1 MANRTAKSAPQATL
15 ARCGAALAAAWT
27 MTSPTTGFAASCA
40 DLGTVLS
47 QACRRVVDT
56 YENGRTGLLLS
67 GYSWHLPSTWTAERR
82 AELNANAWGAGFVRT
97 TEDEKGDSRSVFLL
111 AFLDSHENIQW
122 NLGYEHSTYWG
133 SRTGL
138 QAGLGYTAMIVQR
151 PDIADG
157 IPFPA
162 ILPLA
167 SLRYRDGTFF
177 MTYIPSLGGGIN
189 HGSTLYFFGRVLL
202 P

>member
-1 MANRTAKSAPQATL
+1 VTEKSVSRSAAF
-15 ARCGAALAAAWT
+15 ARCSAAFAAAWA
-27 MTSPTTGFAASCA
+27 MAWPTATLAASCA

-47 QACRRVVDT
+47 PACRRIADT
-56 YENGRTGLLLS
+56 YEQGRMGVLLS
-67 GYSWHLPSTWTAERR
+67 GYSWHLPSTWTPERR
-82 AELNANAWGAGFVRT
+82 AELNANAWGVGLVRT

-122 NLGYEHSTYWG
+122 NVGYEHSTYWG
-133 SRTGL
+133 SRAGL
-138 QAGLGYTAMIVQR
+138 QAGLGYTVAIVQR

-167 SLRYRDGTFF
+167 SLRYRDATFF

-189 HGSTLYFFGRVLL
+189 HGSTLFMFGRVLL

>member
-1 MANRTAKSAPQATL
+1 
-15 ARCGAALAAAWT
+15 
-27 MTSPTTGFAASCA
+27 MTSPATSFAASCA

-47 QACRRVVDT
+47 PACRRIVDT
-56 YENGRTGLLLS
+56 YENGRTGVLLS
-67 GYSWHLPSTWTAERR
+67 GYAWHLPSTWTAERR
-82 AELNANAWGAGFVRT
+82 AELNSNAWGGGLVRT

-111 AFLDSHENIQW
+111 AFLDSHENIEW

-133 SRTGL
+133 PRMAL
-138 QAGLGYTAMIVQR
+138 QAGLGYTVMIVQR

-157 IPFPA
+157 VPFPA

-177 MTYIPSLGGGIN
+177 MTYIPSLGGGVN
-189 HGSTLYFFGRVLL
+189 HGSTLYMFGRVLL

>member
-1 MANRTAKSAPQATL
+1 VTEKSVSRSAAF
-15 ARCGAALAAAWT
+15 ARCSAAFAAAWA
-27 MTSPTTGFAASCA
+27 MAWPTATLAASCA

-47 QACRRVVDT
+47 PACRRIADT
-56 YENGRTGLLLS
+56 YEQGRTGVLLS
-67 GYSWHLPSTWTAERR
+67 GYSWHLPSTWTPERR
-82 AELNANAWGAGFVRT
+82 AELNANAWGVGLVRT

-122 NLGYEHSTYWG
+122 NVGYEHSTYWG
-133 SRTGL
+133 SRAGL
-138 QAGLGYTAMIVQR
+138 QAGLGYTVAIVQR

-167 SLRYRDGTFF
+167 SLRYRDATFF

-189 HGSTLYFFGRVLL
+189 HGSTLFMFGRVLL

>member
-1 MANRTAKSAPQATL
+1 VTEKSVSRSAAF
-15 ARCGAALAAAWT
+15 ARCSAAFAAACA
-27 MTSPTTGFAASCA
+27 MTWPTATVAASCA

-47 QACRRVVDT
+47 PACRRIADT
-56 YENGRTGLLLS
+56 YEQGRTGVLLS
-67 GYSWHLPSTWTAERR
+67 GYSWHLPSTWTPERR
-82 AELNANAWGAGFVRT
+82 AELNANAWGVGLVRT

-122 NLGYEHSTYWG
+122 NVGYEHSTYWG
-133 SRTGL
+133 SRAGL
-138 QAGLGYTAMIVQR
+138 QAGVGYTVAIVQR

-167 SLRYRDGTFF
+167 SLRYRDATFF

-189 HGSTLYFFGRVLL
+189 HGSTLFMFGRVLL

>member
-1 MANRTAKSAPQATL
+1 MSRSAAF
-15 ARCGAALAAAWT
+15 ARCSAAFAAAWA
-27 MTSPTTGFAASCA
+27 MAWPTATLAASCA

-47 QACRRVVDT
+47 PACRRIADT
-56 YENGRTGLLLS
+56 YEQGRTGVLLS
-67 GYSWHLPSTWTAERR
+67 GYSWHLPSTWTPERR
-82 AELNANAWGAGFVRT
+82 AELNANAWGVGLVRT

-122 NLGYEHSTYWG
+122 NVGYEHSTYWG
-133 SRTGL
+133 SRAGL
-138 QAGLGYTAMIVQR
+138 QAGLGYTVAIVQR

-167 SLRYRDGTFF
+167 SLRYRDATFF

-189 HGSTLYFFGRVLL
+189 HGSTLFMFGRVLL

>member
-1 MANRTAKSAPQATL
+1 VTEKSVSRSAAF
-15 ARCGAALAAAWT
+15 ARCSAAFAAAWA
-27 MTSPTTGFAASCA
+27 MAWPTATLAASCA

-47 QACRRVVDT
+47 PACRRIADT
-56 YENGRTGLLLS
+56 YEQGRMGVLLS
-67 GYSWHLPSTWTAERR
+67 GYSWHLPSTWTPERR
-82 AELNANAWGAGFVRT
+82 AELNANAWGVGLVRT

-122 NLGYEHSTYWG
+122 NVGYEHSTYWG
-133 SRTGL
+133 SRAGL
-138 QAGLGYTAMIVQR
+138 QAGLGYTVAIVQR

-157 IPFPA
+157 VPFPA

-167 SLRYRDGTFF
+167 SLRYRDATFF

-189 HGSTLYFFGRVLL
+189 HGSTLFMFGRVLL

>member
-1 MANRTAKSAPQATL
+1 VTEKSVSRSAAF
-15 ARCGAALAAAWT
+15 ARCSAAFAAAWA
-27 MTSPTTGFAASCA
+27 MAWPTATLAASCA

-47 QACRRVVDT
+47 PACRRIADT
-56 YENGRTGLLLS
+56 YEQGRMGVLLS
-67 GYSWHLPSTWTAERR
+67 GYSWHLPSTWTPERR
-82 AELNANAWGAGFVRT
+82 AELNANAWGVGLVRT

-122 NLGYEHSTYWG
+122 NVGYEHSTYWG
-133 SRTGL
+133 SRAGL
-138 QAGLGYTAMIVQR
+138 QAGVGYTVAIVQR

-167 SLRYRDGTFF
+167 SLRYRDATFF

-189 HGSTLYFFGRVLL
+189 HGSTLFMFGRVLL

>member
-1 MANRTAKSAPQATL
+1 MAL
-15 ARCGAALAAAWT
+15 ARCGAALAAGWAIAW
-27 MTSPTTGFAASCA
+27 PIAGDAASCA
-40 DLGTVLS
+40 DLGTALS
-47 QACRRVVDT
+47 PACQRIVNT
-56 YENGRTGLLLS
+56 YEQGRTGILLS
-67 GYSWHLPSTWTAERR
+67 GYAWHLPSTWSSERR
-82 AELNANAWGAGFVRT
+82 AELNANAWGGGLVRT

-122 NLGYEHSTYWG
+122 NLGFEHSTYWG
-133 SRTGL
+133 SRAGL
-138 QAGLGYTAMIVQR
+138 QAGLGYTLMIVQR

-157 IPFPA
+157 VPFPA

-189 HGSTLYFFGRVLL
+189 HGSTLFMFGRVLV

>member
-1 MANRTAKSAPQATL
+1 VTEKSVSRSAAF
-15 ARCGAALAAAWT
+15 ARCSAAFAAAWA
-27 MTSPTTGFAASCA
+27 MAWPTATLAASCA

-47 QACRRVVDT
+47 PACRRIADT
-56 YENGRTGLLLS
+56 YEQGRTGVLLS
-67 GYSWHLPSTWTAERR
+67 GYSWHLPSTWTPERR
-82 AELNANAWGAGFVRT
+82 AELNANAWGVGLVRT

-122 NLGYEHSTYWG
+122 NVGYEHSTYWG
-133 SRTGL
+133 SRAGL
-138 QAGLGYTAMIVQR
+138 QAGVGYTVAIVQR

-167 SLRYRDGTFF
+167 SLRYRDATFF

-189 HGSTLYFFGRVLL
+189 HGSTLFMFGRVLL

>member
-1 MANRTAKSAPQATL
+1 MGEAKTGLRAPVL
-15 ARCGAALAAAWT
+15 ARCSAALAAAWT
-27 MTSPTTGFAASCA
+27 IASPTAGFAASCA

-47 QACRRVVDT
+47 PACRRIVDT
-56 YENGRTGLLLS
+56 YEQGRTGLLLS
-67 GYSWHLPSTWTAERR
+67 GYAWHLPSTWTSERR
-82 AELNANAWGAGFVRT
+82 AELNANAWGGGVVRT

-133 SRTGL
+133 PRAGL
-138 QAGLGYTAMIVQR
+138 QAGLGYTVMIVQR

-157 IPFPA
+157 VPFPA
-162 ILPLA
+162 ILPLG
-167 SLRYRDGTFF
+167 SLRYGDGTLF

-189 HGSTLYFFGRVLL
+189 HGSTLYLFGRVLL